1 MSSFPDE
8 VCMRGFARFAPLILF
23 ALSCGMQPVA
33 CSLAA
38 ESPVPARQPVW
49 SLEGKTNTVYLLG
62 SVHFLSPT
70 EKLPAA
76 ADAAYSDAEAL
87 IMEIDMDDLDPLEMQ
102 QAVLD
107 LGMLP
112 PDQSLEQQLGA
123 ETYAK
128 VAATANELAID
139 PAVLNRYRPWFAAI
153 TLEQMLL
160 LKMGLHAN
168 SGVEQRLTARAAG
181 DGKPI
186 RGFET
191 LREQLGLL
199 ASLPEEQQHEF
210 LLYSVED
217 AERAAQEI
225 DAMLV
230 AWRRGD
236 SKALADL
243 LSEGFEKHP
252 KLYRPL
258 TVERNRKWIPTIEE
272 LLDDEDDY
280 LIVVGALH
288 LVGDDSVVELLEK
301 KGHAVRQH

>member
-1 MSSFPDE
+1 
-8 VCMRGFARFAPLILF
+8 MRGFARFAALTF
-23 ALSCGMQPVA
+23 FGLSCTLPA
-33 CSLAA
+33 ADSLAA
-38 ESPVPARQPVW
+38 ESAAPAHQPVW
-49 SLEGKTNTVYLLG
+49 SLQGKTNTVYLLG
-62 SVHFLSPT
+62 SVHFLSPS
-70 EKLPAA
+70 EQLPAA

-87 IMEIDMDDLDPLEMQ
+87 IMEIDMDDLDPAEMQ
-102 QAVLD
+102 QALLD

-112 PDQSLEQQLGA
+112 PGESLEQVVGA

-128 VAATANELAID
+128 IAATANELAID

-160 LKMGLHAN
+160 VKMGLHAD
-168 SGVEQRLTARAAG
+168 SGVEQRLTARAVG

-191 LREQLGLL
+191 LRGQLGLL
-199 ASLPEEQQHEF
+199 ASLPPEQQREF

-217 AERAAQEI
+217 AERASQEI

-236 SKALADL
+236 SKALAAL

-252 KLYRPL
+252 QLYRPL
-258 TVERNRKWIPTIEE
+258 TIERNRKWIPAIEE
-272 LLDDEDDY
+272 LLDDDDDY

-301 KGHAVRQH
+301 KGHRVTQH

>member
-1 MSSFPDE
+1 MLS
-8 VCMRGFARFAPLILF
+8 R
-23 ALSCGMQPVA
+23 ALVAVFLALAYGLQPSA
-33 CSLAA
+33 YSLAA
-38 ESPVPARQPVW
+38 ESAAPAHQPVW
-49 SLEGKTNTVYLLG
+49 SLQGKTNTVYLLG
-62 SVHFLSPT
+62 SVHFLSPA

-76 ADAAYSDAEAL
+76 ADAAYSDAETL

-102 QAVLD
+102 RALLD

-112 PDQSLEQQLGA
+112 PGQSLEQQLGA

-160 LKMGLHAN
+160 LKMGLHAD
-168 SGVEQRLTARAAG
+168 SGVEQRLTTRAAS

-199 ASLPEEQQHEF
+199 ASLPDEQQREF

-225 DAMLV
+225 DAMLA

-252 KLYRPL
+252 ELYRPL
-258 TVERNRKWIPTIEE
+258 TVERNRKWIPEIEE
-272 LLDDEDDY
+272 LLDDDEDY